1 MEGRSLAA
9 VRRYEASLAQ
19 AWHTEAFAREKR
31 LKPLAKYLS
40 SNKAKPAQGP
50 TEMLA
55 TLREIQ
61 SRGAPMTIR
70 KVARA

>member
-1 MEGRSLAA
+1 LEGRNHAA
-9 VRRYEASLAQ
+9 KRQHDMLIGQ

-40 SNKAKPAQGP
+40 ASQPRSAQGSA
-50 TEMLA
+50 EMLA

-61 SRGAPMTIR
+61 ARGAVMNIR
-70 KVARA
+70 KVES